1 MFDAIRKY
9 AVFSGRARR
18 KEYWLFSV
26 FYIGLIF
33 VMMFTDVILGTYVIA
48 SGFGVLGSIT
58 VLGLLLPSIS
68 VLVRR
73 LHDADKSGWWVL
85 LGFVPLGGLILL
97 VFCCMD
103 GTKGENRFGPDPK
116 AE

>member
-1 MFDAIRKY
+1 MGFIDGI
-9 AVFSGRARR
+9 
-18 KEYWLFSV
+18 
-26 FYIGLIF
+26 I
-33 VMMFTDVILGTYVIA
+33 GTYDGV
-48 SGFGVLGSIT
+48 SGYGVLGSIT